1 MWEFF
6 VLKPQIFWRQK
17 VPLPQ
22 RFLLFFYIDLVD
34 VTLEY
39 ENFYYCC
46 WTTKHQCHRKDNA
59 IKVYIQLV
67 LLFKEANCI
76 ARFQS
81 NMTGLT
87 TCCFEDNI
95 KVLWQLLQCKI
106 NSLFENHKVEVF
118 LFISFKYD
126 YMKNS
131 DNKSSRKMKFDLL
144 LKWLDCNFIH
154 FFRMPNQG
162 AKNWHSK
169 KQNFTVPA
177 PIHTTPK
184 WFCKYRLSWIRNF
197 EFIPHFCD

>member
-1 MWEFF
+1 MWGFF

-22 RFLLFFYIDLVD
+22 RFSLFFYIDLVD
-34 VTLEY
+34 VTLKY
-39 ENFYYCC
+39 ENFYYCCC

-95 KVLWQLLQCKI
+95 KVLWQLLQYKI
-106 NSLFENHKVEVF
+106 NSLFDTIIKLRCTVKTIRVVQPGLPFF
-118 LFISFKYD
+118 LVIFTRRLVRGFPTYET
-126 YMKNS
+126 
-131 DNKSSRKMKFDLL
+131 LL
-144 LKWLDCNFIH
+144 EI
-154 FFRMPNQG
+154 M
-162 AKNWHSK
+162 
-169 KQNFTVPA
+169 
-177 PIHTTPK
+177 
-184 WFCKYRLSWIRNF
+184 
-197 EFIPHFCD
+197 